1 MPIGKAHTVNTPH
14 ARALALVLTLG
25 AAFAPLAGCEQ
36 QPRTATAPKHY
47 PYQIVTTTAMIADIA
62 RAVAGEH
69 ANVENLMGAGVD
81 PHLYSATPSDI
92 RSLAEADYILYNGL
106 LLEGKMTDTLVNL
119 ANQKPVQQVTRLI
132 DRESLLEPEA
142 FAGHFDPH
150 VWMDVDAWALVVD
163 AVRDALAEFDPPHA
177 ADYAKNAAAYRQQ
190 LEKLDAYVHQVVA
203 SIPTEQRVLI
213 TAHDAF
219 NYFGRAY
226 DIEVVGI
233 QGLSTESEAGL
244 ARINALV
251 DMLVQRNVQAAFVET
266 SVDDKNVLAL
276 VEGAAAR
283 NHTVRVGGELF
294 SDAMGAPG
302 TYRGTYIGMIDH
314 NATTIARALGGNAPA
329 DGFQGRLDTT
339 E

>member
-1 MPIGKAHTVNTPH
+1 MKTLNARP
-14 ARALALVLTLG
+14 ARALTLALTLS
-25 AAFAPLAGCEQ
+25 AAFAPLTGCEQ
-36 QPRTATAPKHY
+36 QSSPRTATAPERY

-62 RAVAGEH
+62 RAVAGDH
-69 ANVENLMGAGVD
+69 AAVENLMGEGVD

-92 RSLAEADYILYNGL
+92 RTLAEADFILYNGL

-119 ANQKPVQQVTRLI
+119 ANRKPVQQVTRLI
-132 DRESLLEPEA
+132 DPENLLEPEA
-142 FAGHFDPH
+142 FAGHYDPH
-150 VWMDVDAWALVVD
+150 VWMDVDAWGLVVD
-163 AVRDALAEFDPPHA
+163 AVRDALTEYDPQHA
-177 ADYAKNAAAYRQQ
+177 DDYTANAAAYRQQ
-190 LEKLDAYVHQVVA
+190 LAELDAFVQQVIA

-251 DMLVQRNVQAAFVET
+251 DLLVERNIQAVFVET
-266 SVDDKNVLAL
+266 SVDDKNVRAL

-283 NHTVRVGGELF
+283 GHTIRVGGELF
-294 SDAMGAPG
+294 SDAMGTPG

-314 NATTIARALGGNAPA
+314 NATTIARALGGDAPA
-329 DGFQGRLDTT
+329 GGFQGRLDAPK
-339 E
+339 